1 MLMKMIT
8 GDATTMTMTIG
19 EPVDLDGTMKR
30 RRGRTSGFNVI
41 KLFFIIEAPK
51 RKLDNYF

>member
-30 RRGRTSGFNVI
+30 RRGRTSGVNVN
-41 KLFFIIEAPK
+41 KLYFIIEAPK